1 MKARLDPE
9 MLAAN
14 VAPRNLLL
22 RVHPMVLVAAEPQA
36 PTLLHDAGLG
46 YVNWLK
52 MPLEVAQLSILAAC
66 G

>member
-1 MKARLDPE
+1 
-9 MLAAN
+9 
-14 VAPRNLLL
+14 
-22 RVHPMVLVAAEPQA
+22 MVLVAAEPQA

-46 YVNWLK
+46 YVNWLN